1 MAGQS
6 AETVRRP
13 RADAVRNRERVLEAA
28 KAVFSA
34 GGPEASL
41 EAVAKRAGVGIGTL
55 YRHFP
60 TREAL
65 FEAVYRREVQQ
76 LTELAEQLKSEAE
89 PVDALRRWLRS
100 NVEFIAT
107 KKGMMAA
114 LALAVHGSSELY
126 AHTFD
131 RLTSAVGAL
140 LERAVAAGEIR
151 ADISPEDLLRAL
163 VGMCYMHDQPGWQTS
178 VLRLVDVFVDGL
190 RVQASVDRPKTSVSR
205 RVDAKKSI
213 KGRARP
219 KKKVAKSDA
228 RPGRRP

>member
-1 MAGQS
+1 M
-6 AETVRRP
+6 VRKP
-13 RADAVRNRERVLEAA
+13 RADAIRNHERVLEAA

-34 GGPEASL
+34 GGSDASL

-76 LTELAEQLKSEAE
+76 LTELAEELKSEAS

-100 NVEFIAT
+100 NVEFVAT
-107 KKGMMAA
+107 KKGMLAA
-114 LALAVHGSSELY
+114 LALTVHGSSELY
-126 AHTFD
+126 AGTFE
-131 RLTSAVGAL
+131 RLTKAVGAL

-163 VGMCYMHDQPGWQTS
+163 IGMCYMHDQPGWQKS
-178 VLRLVDVFVDGL
+178 VLRLLDVFVDGL
-190 RVQASVDRPKTSVSR
+190 RVQTHA
-205 RVDAKKSI
+205 DAKVSVKS
-213 KGRARP
+213 KPPRHKSR
-219 KKKVAKSDA
+219 KV
-228 RPGRRP
+228 RQ

>member
-1 MAGQS
+1 MADQS
-6 AETVRRP
+6 AETLRKP

-34 GGPEASL
+34 GGPDASL
-41 EAVAKRAGVGIGTL
+41 EAVARRAGVGIGTL

-76 LTELAEQLKSEAE
+76 LVELAEQLKSAAE

-100 NVEFIAT
+100 NVEVVAT
-107 KKGMMAA
+107 KKGMLAA

-126 AHTFD
+126 AYAFE
-131 RLTSAVGAL
+131 RLTKAVGAL
-140 LERAVAAGEIR
+140 LDRAVTAGELR
-151 ADISPEDLLRAL
+151 GDISPEDLLRAL
-163 VGMCYMHDQPGWQTS
+163 VGMSYMHDQPGWQES

-190 RVQASVDRPKTSVSR
+190 RVRRDDAPESV
-205 RVDAKKSI
+205 
-213 KGRARP
+213 KGRPRQHASR
-219 KKKVAKSDA
+219 KS
-228 RPGRRP
+228 RK